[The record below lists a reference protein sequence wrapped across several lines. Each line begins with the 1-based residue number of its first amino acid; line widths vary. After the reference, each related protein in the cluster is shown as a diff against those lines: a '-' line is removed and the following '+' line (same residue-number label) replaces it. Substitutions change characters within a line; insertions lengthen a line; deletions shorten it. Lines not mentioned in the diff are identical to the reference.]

1 MKFFNN
7 AANTSFKTFYLVF
20 DSNIIQMGL
29 CDFFLNARKIDCF
42 IIKES
47 KYPNYCY
54 NNFLVPLAVD
64 NYFLLQN
71 FAKICKVIRTLL
83 VVADLLF
90 KRPHALPGIQR
101 KSTKR
106 VRYCWE
112 PQISG
117 KNLFP
122 AFFPWQKKTY
132 RYSVEFQCHTLL
144 KALKIE

>member
-1 MKFFNN
+1 
-7 AANTSFKTFYLVF
+7 
-20 DSNIIQMGL
+20 MGL
-29 CDFFLNARKIDCF
+29 CDFFLNALKIDCF

-90 KRPHALPGIQR
+90 KRPHCPPWDPKKIDKKGEILLRASNFR
-101 KSTKR
+101 KKIHSRHFSPDKR
-106 VRYCWE
+106 KHIAAV
-112 PQISG
+112 S
-117 KNLFP
+117 NF
-122 AFFPWQKKTY
+122 
-132 RYSVEFQCHTLL
+132 SVTRC
-144 KALKIE
+144 

>member
-29 CDFFLNARKIDCF
+29 CDFFLNALKIDCF

-64 NYFLLQN
+64 NFFLLQN

-90 KRPHALPGIQR
+90 KRPHCPPWDPKKIDKKGEILLRASNFRKKFIPGIFPL
-101 KSTKR
+101 TK
-106 VRYCWE
+106 E
-112 PQISG
+112 NIS
-117 KNLFP
+117 L
-122 AFFPWQKKTY
+122 QC
-132 RYSVEFQCHTLL
+132 RISVSHAVKGT
-144 KALKIE
+144 

>member
-1 MKFFNN
+1 
-7 AANTSFKTFYLVF
+7 
-20 DSNIIQMGL
+20 MGL
-29 CDFFLNARKIDCF
+29 CDFFLNALKIDCF

-90 KRPHALPGIQR
+90 KRPHCPPSDPKKIDKKGWDIAESLKFQEKIYSRHFSPDKR
-101 KSTKR
+101 KHIAAVS
-106 VRYCWE
+106 
-112 PQISG
+112 
-117 KNLFP
+117 NF
-122 AFFPWQKKTY
+122 
-132 RYSVEFQCHTLL
+132 SVTRCLL